1 MNKTPTDGD
10 DPEDSAA
17 LLANDLAL
25 QRLISESHILSAAGA
40 NPSHWQS
47 QHAAGTATN
56 VRAFAAGRTARKT
69 TDMRIQALG
78 AKDSI
83 LSQAK
88 MPMSMR
94 KGIVGAAAAKE
105 DKRRREARENGII
118 LEREVK
124 KAKTSKKKGRGDR
137 PVDLPAVGRM
147 RGAEL
152 RVSAREARAIAASV
166 RGPAG
171 KGKGKRRR

>member
-1 MNKTPTDGD
+1 M
-10 DPEDSAA
+10 
-17 LLANDLAL
+17 

-47 QHAAGTATN
+47 EHAAGTATN

-69 TDMRIQALG
+69 TDMRVQALG
-78 AKDSI
+78 AKESI

-94 KGIVGAAAAKE
+94 KGIVGAAAVKE

-124 KAKTSKKKGRGDR
+124 KARVTKKRGRGDR
-137 PVDLPAVGRM
+137 PVDLPGVGRM
-147 RGAEL
+147 KGAEL
-152 RVSAREARAIAASV
+152 RVSAREAREIAASV
-166 RGPAG
+166 RKPAG
-171 KGKGKRRR
+171 RGRGKKRR

>member
-1 MNKTPTDGD
+1 M
-10 DPEDSAA
+10 
-17 LLANDLAL
+17 

-47 QHAAGTATN
+47 EHAAGTATN

-69 TDMRIQALG
+69 TDMRVQALG
-78 AKDSI
+78 AKESI

-94 KGIVGAAAAKE
+94 KGIVGAAAVKE

-124 KAKTSKKKGRGDR
+124 KARVIKKRGRGDR
-137 PVDLPAVGRM
+137 PVDLPGVGRM
-147 RGAEL
+147 KGAEL
-152 RVSAREARAIAASV
+152 RVSAREAREIAASV
-166 RGPAG
+166 RKPAG
-171 KGKGKRRR
+171 RGRGKKRR